1 MNSAVFSPD
10 GSLLATGGREKD
22 VMLWDVESGEL
33 LGEFSSHYHYI
44 LRMAFNPQGT
54 MLASAIWDNF
64 VKLWAIGEGD

>member
-1 MNSAVFSPD
+1 MNSAVFNPD

-33 LGEFSSHYHYI
+33 LGEFSSRYHYI

-54 MLASAIWDNF
+54 TLPSASWDNF